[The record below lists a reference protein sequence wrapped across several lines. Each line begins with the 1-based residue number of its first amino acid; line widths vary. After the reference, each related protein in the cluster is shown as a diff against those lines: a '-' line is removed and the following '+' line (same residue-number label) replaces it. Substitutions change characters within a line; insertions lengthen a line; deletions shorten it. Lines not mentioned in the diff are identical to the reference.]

1 MADADSPT
9 PTEPKPGLPM
19 VLEPARPKPSLVRNP
34 TAATFVSHLLAAR
47 QKPVEKAPKTQV
59 GGALGA
65 YSEGAKA
72 STRRMPQGYR
82 KTVIV

>member
-1 MADADSPT
+1 MADADIPN

-19 VLEPARPKPSLVRNP
+19 VIEPQRPRPSLARNA
-34 TAATFVSHLLAAR
+34 TTATFVSHLLAAH
-47 QKPVEKAPKTQV
+47 QKPAKERPAQV

-65 YSEGAKA
+65 YSEGAKV

-82 KTVIV
+82 KTVIA